1 MKHFA
6 NLLTVCRIICSLWMI
21 RIPVCSPEFYITY
34 LFCGFSDIADG
45 FVARMTGTQTSFG
58 AKLDSSADLIFVESA
73 FIKLLPVISLPTW
86 LRYLTGII
94 LVIKAANLIL
104 SFVCH
109 RRILYEHTFL
119 NKLTG
124 FLLFLLPLTMSF
136 IDTAFYAAVICA
148 AAFPA
153 AIQEGYLIRIG
164 KEHN

>member
-1 MKHFA
+1 MKYFA
-6 NLLTVCRIICSLWMI
+6 NLLTVCRIVCSLWMV
-21 RIPVCSPEFYITY
+21 RLPVFSPEFYITY

-58 AKLDSSADLIFVESA
+58 AKLDSSADLIFAVSA
-73 FIKLLPVISLPTW
+73 FIKLLPVISLPAW
-86 LRYLTGII
+86 LRYVTGII
-94 LVIKAANLIL
+94 LVIKAANLII
-104 SFVCH
+104 SYVCH
-109 RRILYEHTFL
+109 RRILYEHTVL

-136 IDTAFYAAVICA
+136 MDTAFHAAVICA